1 MKRQKRTVHA
11 PVRVWPPVSLTSWL
25 PVRKDDPDECW
36 ICYQPNDDHDP
47 RCPEARTPERGGVT
61 EFRIVAPWR
70 DSPIGV
76 AVTCDIIPVQTRGLF

>member
-1 MKRQKRTVHA
+1 MKRHKRTVHA

-25 PVRKDDPDECW
+25 PVRKDDECW
-36 ICYQPNDDHDP
+36 ICYQPRDDHAP
-47 RCPEARTPERGGVT
+47 RCPGAIPAGPSIT

-76 AVTCDIIPVQTRGLF
+76 AVTADIHPVQRRGLF